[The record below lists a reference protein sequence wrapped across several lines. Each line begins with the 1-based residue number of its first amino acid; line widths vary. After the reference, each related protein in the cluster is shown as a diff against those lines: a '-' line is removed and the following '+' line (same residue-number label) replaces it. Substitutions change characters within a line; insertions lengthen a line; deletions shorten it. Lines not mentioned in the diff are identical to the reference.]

1 MKEINI
7 LNPRK
12 FILAGK
18 AEFTIKNT
26 ETGNGY
32 HYKVTKAKSGNIYF
46 VEVKGGEFTAW
57 TYAGFLNDELC
68 FVRGKKGKCTVKDPA
83 IKGLLYALKRE
94 VELPTPMFMHHNG
107 RCACCGKRLL
117 DEASIIL
124 GYGPVCAKKYLI

>member
-1 MKEINI
+1 MSI
-7 LNPRK
+7 LNSKK

-26 ETGNGY
+26 STGNGY
-32 HYKVTKAKSGNIYF
+32 HYKVNKAKSGGIYF

-57 TYAGFLNDELC
+57 TYTGFLNDELC

-94 VELPTPMFMHHNG
+94 DKLPEPMFMYHHG
-107 RCACCGKRLL
+107 RCACCGKKLTDDKSVRLG
-117 DEASIIL
+117 IGPTCRKYYL
-124 GYGPVCAKKYLI
+124 GEV